1 MFQNLK
7 YIILFQVVPY
17 KLLVIGKGTIG
28 VIGAVSIK
36 IGAEFFVYGIAHK
49 STCS

>member
-7 YIILFQVVPY
+7 NIILLQVVSY
-17 KLLVIGKGTIG
+17 KLFVVGKGTIG

-49 STCS
+49 STRS